1 MVMDPGALAEA
12 ARVLIEARRKGRLA
26 ERFPL
31 ASRPTDADE
40 ADAIQQAVTAGLGE
54 RVAGWKVAPSDQYG
68 LLRGALIPSRLF
80 PDAASISASMMPA
93 IGVEAEIAF
102 RCDRDLPP
110 RDEAYEREEVEERVT
125 ALVGIEIVNSR
136 FRDSAAIPVIERAAD
151 CMSNGGFV
159 IGPARADW
167 RGFDLS
173 ALPASLIVN
182 GERIVDRRV
191 GGHVAR
197 DPILPLIV
205 LANIL
210 RKTTGLFKGQVVTT
224 GTYTGV
230 TPCKIG
236 DQVEGVF
243 EDFGKVSLRV
253 SA

>member
-1 MVMDPGALAEA
+1 MVMDPSALAEA

-31 ASRPTDADE
+31 ASRPADADE

-102 RCDRDLPP
+102 RWDRDLPP
-110 RDEAYEREEVEERVT
+110 RDEAYDREEVEERVT

-151 CMSNGGFV
+151 CMSQ
-159 IGPARADW
+159 
-167 RGFDLS
+167 
-173 ALPASLIVN
+173 
-182 GERIVDRRV
+182 RRV
-191 GGHVAR
+191 RHRPRSRRLAR
-197 DPILPLIV
+197 L
-205 LANIL
+205 
-210 RKTTGLFKGQVVTT
+210 
-224 GTYTGV
+224 
-230 TPCKIG
+230 
-236 DQVEGVF
+236 
-243 EDFGKVSLRV
+243 
-253 SA
+253 